1 MALYPDCC
9 YAFHIDLVH
18 GYLAILIACFAMIYL
33 SISYLSCLLR
43 PDDLG
48 KDVGSL
54 CFRACLSV
62 FLVHP
67 KGGRPG
73 GAGVVTSYMGVVLG
87 YVGSFRYDGAPR
99 LDWGRPQVVTTPF
112 GSPRS
117 CFVVSVIPDVRIT
130 CRSSCKD
137 VTELDVLQRDI
148 LPNIPNFPA
157 PVAPSM

>member
-1 MALYPDCC
+1 MALYPDCR

-73 GAGVVTSYMGVVLG
+73 GAGVVTSYMGVVPG
-87 YVGSFRYDGAPR
+87 YVGSLGYDGAPQF
-99 LDWGRPQVVTTPF
+99 DWGRLQVATTLSF
-112 GSPRS
+112 RREAGSW
-117 CFVVSVIPDVRIT
+117 
-130 CRSSCKD
+130 
-137 VTELDVLQRDI
+137 L
-148 LPNIPNFPA
+148 A
-157 PVAPSM
+157 YSMTFEYRVGVHAKMK